1 MNEEW
6 KTHSAWGPEC
16 QGTAAE
22 HPERPAVW
30 RLRGSPKTQSPSH
43 QPPPTHHTSAN
54 KHTAGRQRTAN
65 YERIDFKHFFS
76 HVRRPFQSTV
86 QSEAILSVVMV
97 AAMLGLG
104 GKSEGREISC

>member
-6 KTHSAWGPEC
+6 RTHSAWGPGC

-54 KHTAGRQRTAN
+54 KHRAGRQRTETMSAL
-65 YERIDFKHFFS
+65 ISKVFP
-76 HVRRPFQSTV
+76 HVGTTV
-86 QSEAILSVVMV
+86 QTTEAILSVVML

-104 GKSEGREISC
+104 GRSEGREISC